1 MIPMNKSKK
10 KIALAAV
17 ILVAAAAAAIICFAL
32 PSADS
37 GEEEKAAVNVP
48 DFNADNAYNSIA
60 AQCAFGPRVP
70 NNEAHTKCAD
80 YIAGEFEKL
89 GYTVVRQTAV
99 LQRYDG
105 VKMKSVNIFAT
116 ADTVSDRRIL
126 LSAHWDSRPWA
137 DQDADEANYRT
148 PVAAANDGA
157 SGVAVMLEI
166 ARAISQQKPGI
177 AVDFV
182 CFDAEDCGTPEWDK
196 TGDTQA
202 DEATWCLG
210 SQYFAANLPRPDYR
224 PMYAVNLDMV
234 GGKAARFLQ
243 EGFSKHYASGIVSKI
258 WTAAT
263 DAGYSMVFPQQDGGY
278 ATDDHL
284 PLNQIAGIP
293 TVDIIPCYTDYE
305 NSFGPT
311 WHTVNDTPENI
322 DRNTLKAVGQT
333 MLQVI
338 YNEQ

>member
-1 MIPMNKSKK
+1 MAKK
-10 KIALAAV
+10 KKTFMAVVIIAAV
-17 ILVAAAAAAIICFAL
+17 AVAAFFSVMKFTDNGNAEYDEAAT
-32 PSADS
+32 DS
-37 GEEEKAAVNVP
+37 VCVP
-48 DFNADNAYNSIA
+48 QFNQENAFKSIET
-60 AQCAFGPRVP
+60 QCAFGPRVP
-70 NNEAHTKCAD
+70 NTDAHAKCAD
-80 YIAGEFEKL
+80 YIAAKFEEL
-89 GYTVVRQTAV
+89 GYTVLRQTAT
-99 LQRYDG
+99 LNRYDG
-105 VKMKSVNIFAT
+105 VKMKNVNIFAT
-116 ADTVSDRRIL
+116 NDTTSAKRIL

-137 DQDADEANYRT
+137 DQDANEANHKK
-148 PVAAANDGA
+148 PVPAANDGA

-166 ARAISQQKPGI
+166 ARVLKQQKPGI

-182 CFDAEDCGTPEWDK
+182 CFDTEDCGIPEWDK
-196 TGDTQA
+196 TGDDIK

-224 PMYAVNLDMV
+224 PTYAINLDMV

-243 EGFSKHYASGIVSKI
+243 EGFSKRFAQGVVAKVWS
-258 WTAAT
+258 AAA
-263 DAGYSMVFPQQDGGY
+263 DAGYGSVFPMQDGGY

-293 TVDIIPCYTDYE
+293 TIDIIPCYTDYE

-333 MLQVI
+333 LLQLI
-338 YNEQ
+338 YNER